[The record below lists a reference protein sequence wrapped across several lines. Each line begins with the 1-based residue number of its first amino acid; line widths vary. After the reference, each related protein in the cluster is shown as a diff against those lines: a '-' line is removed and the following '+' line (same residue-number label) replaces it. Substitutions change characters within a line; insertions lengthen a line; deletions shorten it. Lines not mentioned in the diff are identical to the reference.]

1 MIDVKQDQMS
11 RTFDAS
17 AHMLDVQSLTSSS
30 ETDSRCDFLG
40 EKIRPSVVRTTAATT
55 VYTVFFSVVNVMRC
69 TMKVKCA
76 QGINKIFILM
86 FRKPFS
92 LSPRA
97 LLYPPKVAK

>member
-40 EKIRPSVVRTTAATT
+40 TKIRPSVVRTTAATT
-55 VYTVFFSVVNVMRC
+55 VYTVFFSGECNALYNESEVC
-69 TMKVKCA
+69 T
-76 QGINKIFILM
+76 
-86 FRKPFS
+86 RH
-92 LSPRA
+92 
-97 LLYPPKVAK
+97 